1 MIFTSADLDPVS
13 NSRVLL
19 FDGAFDPLHA
29 GHLDYLTYAPEG
41 YALHERIVS
50 VASDDAIRAKGREPL
65 LDQATRARVVES
77 VRDVDGVIL
86 RTEPLEDLIARLKPA
101 AYIKGKDWEGKL
113 PQAQLD
119 ACQRHGVQIVY
130 TDTVSDSS
138 TGRLRQW
145 ALADAD
151 QGLDRLEA
159 FIAGQSTGESLFE
172 KFDTLYFQGDWRADG
187 NAYTYEAR
195 KAIEGQHPQCIHD
208 CFCGLSILD
217 VGCGPGF
224 LVRML
229 KALGMDAGGCDPSAD
244 AVALAADQTVVH
256 IRVSDLPP
264 KLADVVICREVLE
277 HVPITEIAVMVAD
290 LFRVARR
297 FCYITTRFSNGSVFD
312 AATDFET
319 DPTHISLLTQPFLRA
334 LCVLNGGKR
343 RRDLETRLDHMNKGR
358 VLVYEV

>member
-1 MIFTSADLDPVS
+1 MI
-13 NSRVLL
+13 L

-29 GHLDYLTYAPEG
+29 GHLDYLAFTPAG
-41 YALHERIVS
+41 FSSHDRIVS

-65 LDQATRARVVES
+65 FDQATRGAVVAA
-77 VRDVDGVIL
+77 VRGVDGVIL
-86 RTEPLEDLIARLKPA
+86 RTEPLEDLIARLKPD
-101 AYIKGKDWEGKL
+101 AYVKGKDWEGRL
-113 PQAQLD
+113 PQAQVD
-119 ACQRHGVQIVY
+119 ACERHGVQIIY

-138 TGRLRQW
+138 TARLRQW

-151 QGLDRLEA
+151 RGLDRLEA
-159 FIAGQSTGESLFE
+159 FIAGQSTGDSLFE

-195 KAIEGQHPQCIHD
+195 KAIEGQHPERIKA
-208 CFCGLSILD
+208 CFDGLSILD

-229 KALGMDAGGCDPSAD
+229 KEIGMDAGGCDPSAD

-256 IRVSDLPP
+256 IRASDLPP
-264 KLADVVICREVLE
+264 KLADVAICREVLE
-277 HVPITEIAVMVAD
+277 HVPVVEIPALVSD
-290 LFRVARR
+290 LFRVARK
-297 FCYITTRFSNGSVFD
+297 FVYITTRFSHGSVFD

-319 DPTHISLLTQPFLRA
+319 DPTHITCLTQPFLRA